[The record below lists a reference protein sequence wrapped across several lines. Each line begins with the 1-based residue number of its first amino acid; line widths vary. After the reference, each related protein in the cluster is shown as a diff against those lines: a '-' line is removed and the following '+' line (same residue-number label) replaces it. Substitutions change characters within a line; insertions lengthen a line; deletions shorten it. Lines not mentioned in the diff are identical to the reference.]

1 MSRSESRIPV
11 DVFNPGQ
18 IFACYGFIDIAEIL
32 CGNVRAGF
40 VDDAFVIEADGDVE
54 PVKAAIDFLA
64 GSKTFVL
71 LPRGISAK
79 APPWK
84 WKWKEPN
91 VEEVTSD
98 DYMSHAPAKP
108 AKLVARLRNGTQFID
123 VEHWAEENRTG
134 RDNVK
139 FWAGAGGLPGVV
151 MLDSAIELMRSG
163 KEQAYADPLNF
174 QRPQSSSF
182 RFDWR
187 SGYIPMDIGWSL
199 NSHPNANTA
208 GYPLVDILAAIGLN
222 HARPFF
228 VKKVE
233 YRYGVLT
240 GQKHRPLFLRAALGS
255 ALEGFS
261 RREFEIQL
269 GWPGKEGQA
278 RAIVGVTEVANQK
291 GSMS

>member
-1 MSRSESRIPV
+1 MNRSTSRIPV

-18 IFACYGFIDIAEIL
+18 VFACYGLIDLAEML

-40 VDDAFVIEADGDVE
+40 VDDAFVIEADGSVE
-54 PVKAAIDFLA
+54 PVKAAVDFIA

-71 LPRGISAK
+71 LPRGIAAD

-84 WKWKEPN
+84 WKVLN
-91 VEEVTSD
+91 IEEMTSD
-98 DYMSHAPAKP
+98 DYASRAPGKP
-108 AKLVARLRNGTQFID
+108 AKLVARLRNGAHFID
-123 VEHWAEENRTG
+123 VDHWAEEERTG

-151 MLDSAIELMRSG
+151 MLDGAIDLMRSG
-163 KEQAYADPLNF
+163 KDHAHADPLNF

-187 SGYIPMDIGWSL
+187 SGYVPMDIGWSL
-199 NSHPNANTA
+199 NNHSKANNG
-208 GYPLVDILAAIGLN
+208 GYPLVDILAAIGLS
-222 HARPFF
+222 HAHPFF
-228 VKKVE
+228 AKKVE
-233 YRYGVLT
+233 YRYGILI
-240 GQKHRPLFLRAALGS
+240 GDGHRPLFLRAALGG
-255 ALEGFS
+255 AVAGFS

-278 RAIVGVTEVANQK
+278 RAIVSVTEVVNQK
-291 GSMS
+291 ESV